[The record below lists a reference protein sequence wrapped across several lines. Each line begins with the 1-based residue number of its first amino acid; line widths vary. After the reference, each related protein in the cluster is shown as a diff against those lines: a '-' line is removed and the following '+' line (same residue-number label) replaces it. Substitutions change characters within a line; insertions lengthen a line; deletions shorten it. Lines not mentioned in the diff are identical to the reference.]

1 MIQAADI
8 LTSTSRDR
16 RSISYHVCGVGLGPG
31 GLHNWWKLHSISVA
45 ISSSSKIS
53 VGLAI
58 VEKLIKA

>member
-1 MIQAADI
+1 MIDASSPI
-8 LTSTSRDR
+8 MFVVFSS
-16 RSISYHVCGVGLGPG
+16 GPG
-31 GLHNWWKLHSISVA
+31 GLHNRWEPHSISVA